1 MNPLK
6 LEGFTRKIGIK
17 PFIIVIM
24 VLLFL
29 IPVNMI
35 DSLIDDRSFYF
46 KEAAD
51 SILQPKGGEPTI
63 EGLAIAVPYTVVT
76 EKKDAQGIT
85 VYDKLTYYI
94 VSVPE
99 TLMLNTDVQPE
110 YLSRG
115 IFEVPVFNCT
125 INAHGSFSPV
135 EYKQYNID
143 EGVIQWNNALLLLG
157 VSNKKNFTQ
166 TPLLTIGNSPLS
178 LSLLS
183 PYESSPFSNTVF
195 YDVPSDFARKGFS
208 YSMSMAVQGGNALHI
223 TPLASNNSFS
233 VTSSWAT
240 PGFSGG
246 WLPQERTIT
255 DSGFSARWD
264 IAGLSTSYPK
274 TWLSYRTGG
283 ELSSP
288 EQVDISFLTP
298 VDNYQKAERSVKYA
312 LLFLII
318 PFLAIFIFEVFTK
331 IQIHPVQYCLIGL
344 ADVIFYLLLL
354 SVSEH
359 LSFVVTYWIASGAV
373 SILLLFYASAIFKK
387 LKWGGFFALVQFVSY
402 IFLFG
407 TLQAEDYALLIGS
420 LGLFFVVVLL
430 MVLTRKIDW
439 YGNLHEKEKNK
450 L

>member
-6 LEGFTRKIGIK
+6 LEGFTKKLGIK
-17 PFIIVIM
+17 PFIILVM

-35 DSLIDDRSFYF
+35 DSLIQDRNFYF
-46 KEAAD
+46 KEASD
-51 SILQPKGGEPTI
+51 SILQPKGGEPNL
-63 EGLAIAVPYTVVT
+63 EGLAIAVPYTVFT
-76 EKKDAQGIT
+76 EKKDAQGLT
-85 VYDKLTYYI
+85 TYDKLTYYI

-99 TLMLNTDVQPE
+99 TLTINTNVEPE
-110 YLSRG
+110 YLKRG

-125 INAHGSFSPV
+125 VNAEGAFSPV
-135 EYKQYNID
+135 EYEHYNID
-143 EGVIQWNNALLLLG
+143 EDLIQWDNALLLLG
-157 VSNKKNFTQ
+157 ISNKKSFTQ
-166 TPLLTIGNSPLS
+166 TPLITADASPLS

-195 YDVPSDFARKGFS
+195 YDVPSEFARKGFR
-208 YSMSMAVQGGNALHI
+208 YSMSIDVQGGNALHI

-233 VTSSWAT
+233 VTSSWIT

-255 DSGFSARWD
+255 EDGFSAQWN

-283 ELSSP
+283 DLLSA

-359 LSFVVTYWIASGAV
+359 LSFVVTYWIASAAV
-373 SILLLFYASAIFKK
+373 SLLMLFYTSAIFKK
-387 LKWGGFFALVQFVSY
+387 LKLGGFFAVVQFVSY

-430 MVLTRKIDW
+430 MLLTRKIDW
-439 YGNLHEKEKNK
+439 YGNLSEK
-450 L
+450 